1 MEDLWKAVRNGKEN
15 IRFRQRTQ
23 ASPYIEADRRDI
35 TKMEDGV
42 CQIRMNGMYR
52 FADVICPLLQA
63 DDVDEKLR
71 AWLFDVFLHYLTCIA
86 YREGFSVH
94 EYKVRQNMQALEKS
108 CYGAEICRLYRN
120 LGMDEK
126 YYINDGL
133 YRQANT
139 RESVLLFAE
148 MLVKIV
154 GFGTVYKNLLE
165 KDEVLYYAGKRKDKE
180 TEEKIRLGRLLF
192 LPLGYTLRI
201 FWETH
206 FGVLGEE
213 QTMELGAI
221 EL

>member
-42 CQIRMNGMYR
+42 CQIRINGMYR

-94 EYKVRQNMQALEKS
+94 EYKG

-120 LGMDEK
+120 LGMDDK
-126 YYINDGL
+126 CYINDGL

-180 TEEKIRLGRLLF
+180 TEEKIRLVRLLF

>member
-1 MEDLWKAVRNGKEN
+1 
-15 IRFRQRTQ
+15 
-23 ASPYIEADRRDI
+23 
-35 TKMEDGV
+35 
-42 CQIRMNGMYR
+42 
-52 FADVICPLLQA
+52 
-63 DDVDEKLR
+63 
-71 AWLFDVFLHYLTCIA
+71 
-86 YREGFSVH
+86 
-94 EYKVRQNMQALEKS
+94 MQALEKG

-180 TEEKIRLGRLLF
+180 TEEKIRLVRLLF

>member
-1 MEDLWKAVRNGKEN
+1 MEDLWKAVRDGKDN

-35 TKMEDGV
+35 TKTEDGV
-42 CQIRMNGMYR
+42 RQIRMNGLYR
-52 FADVICPLLQA
+52 FEDVIRPLLQEK
-63 DDVDEKLR
+63 DVDEELR
-71 AWLFDVFLHYLTCIA
+71 AWLFDVLLHYLTCIA

-94 EYKVRQNMQALEKS
+94 AYRVRQYMEELEKG

-120 LGMDEK
+120 LGMDDK
-126 YYINDGL
+126 YYINVGM
-133 YRQANT
+133 YKQANT

-148 MLVKIV
+148 MLIKLV

-165 KDEVLYYAGKRKDKE
+165 KNEILYYAGKCQDKE
-180 TEEKIRLGRLLF
+180 TEEKIRLVQLLF

>member
-1 MEDLWKAVRNGKEN
+1 MEDLWKAVRDGKDN

-35 TKMEDGV
+35 TKTEDGV
-42 CQIRMNGMYR
+42 RQIRMNGLYR
-52 FADVICPLLQA
+52 FEDVIRPLLQEK
-63 DDVDEKLR
+63 DVDEELR
-71 AWLFDVFLHYLTCIA
+71 AWLFDVLLHYLTCIA

-94 EYKVRQNMQALEKS
+94 AYRVRQYMEELEKG

-120 LGMDEK
+120 LGMDDK
-126 YYINDGL
+126 YYINVGI
-133 YRQANT
+133 YKQANT

-148 MLVKIV
+148 MLIKLV
-154 GFGTVYKNLLE
+154 GFGTVYQNLLE
-165 KDEVLYYAGKRKDKE
+165 KNEILYYAGKCQDKE
-180 TEEKIRLGRLLF
+180 TEEKIRLVQLLF

>member
-1 MEDLWKAVRNGKEN
+1 MEDLWKAVRDGKDN

-35 TKMEDGV
+35 TKTEDGV
-42 CQIRMNGMYR
+42 RQIRMNGLYR
-52 FADVICPLLQA
+52 FEDVIRPLLQEK
-63 DDVDEKLR
+63 DVDEELR
-71 AWLFDVFLHYLTCIA
+71 AWLFDVLLHYLTCIA

-94 EYKVRQNMQALEKS
+94 AYRVRQYMEELEKG
-108 CYGAEICRLYRN
+108 CYGAEICRLYQN
-120 LGMDEK
+120 LGMDDK
-126 YYINDGL
+126 YYINVGM
-133 YRQANT
+133 YKQANT

-148 MLVKIV
+148 MLIKLV

-165 KDEVLYYAGKRKDKE
+165 KNEILYYAGKCQDKE
-180 TEEKIRLGRLLF
+180 TEEKIRLVRLLF

>member
-1 MEDLWKAVRNGKEN
+1 MEDLWKAVRDDKDN

-35 TKMEDGV
+35 TKTEDGV
-42 CQIRMNGMYR
+42 RQIRINGLYR
-52 FADVICPLLQA
+52 FEDVIRPLLQEK
-63 DDVDEKLR
+63 DVGEELR
-71 AWLFDVFLHYLTCIA
+71 AWLFDVLLHYLTCIA

-94 EYKVRQNMQALEKS
+94 AYRVRQYMEELEKG
-108 CYGAEICRLYRN
+108 CYGAEICWLYQN
-120 LGMDEK
+120 LGMDDK
-126 YYINDGL
+126 YYINVGM
-133 YRQANT
+133 YKQANT

-148 MLVKIV
+148 MLIKLV
-154 GFGTVYKNLLE
+154 GFGTVYRNLLE
-165 KDEVLYYAGKRKDKE
+165 KNEILYYAGKCQDKE
-180 TEEKIRLGRLLF
+180 TEEKIRLVRLLF
-192 LPLGYTLRI
+192 LPLGYSLRI

>member
-1 MEDLWKAVRNGKEN
+1 MESGQEWQGKHPVPAA
-15 IRFRQRTQ
+15 Q

-42 CQIRMNGMYR
+42 CQIRINGMYR

-94 EYKVRQNMQALEKS
+94 EYKVRQNMQALEKG

-180 TEEKIRLGRLLF
+180 TEEKIRLVRLLF

>member
-42 CQIRMNGMYR
+42 CQIRINGMYR

-94 EYKVRQNMQALEKS
+94 EYKVRQNMQALEKG
-108 CYGAEICRLYRN
+108 CYALKSAGCTEILAWT
-120 LGMDEK
+120 K
-126 YYINDGL
+126 S
-133 YRQANT
+133 T
-139 RESVLLFAE
+139 
-148 MLVKIV
+148 
-154 GFGTVYKNLLE
+154 T
-165 KDEVLYYAGKRKDKE
+165 
-180 TEEKIRLGRLLF
+180 
-192 LPLGYTLRI
+192 
-201 FWETH
+201 
-206 FGVLGEE
+206 
-213 QTMELGAI
+213 
-221 EL
+221 